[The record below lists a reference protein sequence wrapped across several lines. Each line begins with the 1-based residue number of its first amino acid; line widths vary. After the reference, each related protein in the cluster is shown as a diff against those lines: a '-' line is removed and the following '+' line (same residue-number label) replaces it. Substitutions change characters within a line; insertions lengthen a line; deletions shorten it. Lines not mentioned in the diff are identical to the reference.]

1 MAFYVPL
8 GPRGL
13 IFRVGSL
20 LTGAVGSLIY
30 WQAARRRPLRAP
42 SLTVAPVPAD
52 IPAAV

>member
-13 IFRVGSL
+13 VFRIGSV
-20 LTGAVGSLIY
+20 LTGAVGSFIY

-42 SLTVAPVPAD
+42 SRMRLPGLADAPPVL
-52 IPAAV
+52 